1 MQRTTFAD
9 VIASQQ
15 AAFAAGTLQ
24 SKPKK
29 SKTKDLVAQMEVLQL
44 EDAAAAPAPAP
55 AAAAFMEVKEKEKDK
70 MLRIFQGDTHYTA
83 IHLKDGA
90 ILEVKGPRA
99 RGGYESVDAWVASIP
114 GATLADVQVSDNKPK
129 EPKEKEK
136 KEKKRKHEDKKC
148 NVPSRTAKFQS
159 SRWMKHVYEMM
170 VESGLVLTDEI
181 VDAFN
186 DLMDY
191 LVSKNDKMTTTTPP
205 KFNRYIY
212 GIKLEKLQHS
222 IRGIYVNFEHTVGL
236 AERTEICDRIV
247 DLYAVLFA
255 LIKDTVVPFMD
266 GKNMYITA
274 KKESERERANL
285 LKSHEVMEKELHNHA
300 LRIEGYR
307 NILARTQ
314 KIIEKHEATM
324 QKFSAFRE

>member
-9 VIASQQ
+9 VMASQQ

-29 SKTKDLVAQMEVLQL
+29 SKTKDLVAQMEVMQL

-55 AAAAFMEVKEKEKDK
+55 AFMEAKEEKDK

-114 GATLADVQVSDNKPK
+114 GATLVDVQVSDNKPK

-136 KEKKRKHEDKKC
+136 KEKKRKHEEKKC
-148 NVPSRTAKFQS
+148 NVPARTPKFRS

-170 VESGLVLTDEI
+170 VESRLVLTEEI

-186 DLMDY
+186 DLMDF
-191 LVSKNDKMTTTTPP
+191 LVLQNDKMTTATPP
-205 KFNRYIY
+205 KFNRYVY
-212 GIKLEKLQHS
+212 GIKVEKLQHN
-222 IRGIYVNFEHTVGL
+222 IRGIYLNFEHTVGL
-236 AERTEICDRIV
+236 AERTQICDRIV

-255 LIKDTVVPFMD
+255 LIKDTVVPFMEK
-266 GKNMYITA
+266 KNIYLTA
-274 KKESERERANL
+274 KKDYE
-285 LKSHEVMEKELHNHA
+285 HEKLHLMKCHDTLEKELYTHA
-300 LRIEGYR
+300 VRIEGYR
-307 NILARTQ
+307 NMLARTQ
-314 KIIEKHEATM
+314 KMIDTHEAVM
-324 QKFSAFRE
+324 RKFSDYA